1 VAPSPATRSLYR
13 EVDPPPHL
21 GDALVCSW
29 VGSVGPEGPPEVDR
43 VLPDGCV
50 DVIWDGQRLFVAGP
64 DLTAEQLERAAGS
77 TMVGVRL
84 RPGRAPALLRVGA
97 CELTDMRVD
106 LNALWGGEADELA
119 ERLDATPT
127 PDAARCLLEWRVAA
141 RVAPARDV
149 DPVIGFVADVLARD
163 PSVTINRLACE
174 MAISRRQLQRRAL
187 VALGYGPKT
196 FARIMRFQ
204 CFVGL
209 GRADRDGQLARLAR
223 DAGYA
228 DQAHLT
234 RECRRLSGLT
244 PQQLLSWQRGVA
256 FVQDV
261 SGVRAVPLPM

>member
-1 VAPSPATRSLYR
+1 MALIPATRSLYR
-13 EVDPPPHL
+13 EVDPSLHL
-21 GDALVCSW
+21 DDVLVCSW
-29 VGSVGPEGPPEVDR
+29 VGSVGSEGPPEVDR

-50 DVIWDGQRLFVAGP
+50 DVIWDGLRLFVAGP
-64 DLTAEQLERAAGS
+64 DLTAEQLERAPGS

-84 RPGRAPALLRVGA
+84 RPGRAPALLRVA
-97 CELTDMRVD
+97 ASELTDLRVD
-106 LNALWGGEADELA
+106 LNALWGREADELA

-127 PDAARCLLEWRVAA
+127 PDAVRRLLEWRVAA
-141 RVAPARDV
+141 RVSPFNGV
-149 DPVIGFVADVLARD
+149 DPAIAFVVAALERYPSLTISRLARE
-163 PSVTINRLACE
+163 L
-174 MAISRRQLQRRAL
+174 AISRRQLQRRAL

-204 CFVGL
+204 RFVGM
-209 GRADRDGQLARLAR
+209 GRAERDGQLARLAR

-244 PQQLLSWQRGVA
+244 PQQLLSWQRDVQ

-261 SGVRAVPLPM
+261 SGVCAVPSLM